1 MDNRNVSQENVS
13 HGNVSQDENVSQE
26 NVSHGNVSQDENVS
40 QENVSH
46 GNVSQKSDVV
56 FHIRMPIQLKEE
68 IKRQANELNMPAS
81 SLAKVVLAQAFKD
94 ATFIY

>member
-1 MDNRNVSQENVS
+1 MDNRNVSHKNVSQDENVS
-13 HGNVSQDENVSQE
+13 HGNVS
-26 NVSHGNVSQDENVS
+26 HGNVSQE
-40 QENVSH
+40 
-46 GNVSQKSDVV
+46 NVSQKSDVV

-68 IKRQANELNMPAS
+68 IKRQASELNMPAS

>member
-13 HGNVSQDENVSQE
+13 QD
-26 NVSHGNVSQDENVS
+26 
-40 QENVSH
+40 ENVSH

-56 FHIRMPIQLKEE
+56 FHIRMPTRLKEE